1 MCEICHGTGMGRTD
15 GGAFPCGCG
24 DGPDSRPINPWPY
37 RMTIQGHPAVGD
49 DETFEAAGRRW
60 RAYRAE
66 DADLAWEVPN
76 DGGPAIRIG
85 G

>member
-1 MCEICHGTGMGRTD
+1 
-15 GGAFPCGCG
+15 
-24 DGPDSRPINPWPY
+24 
-37 RMTIQGHPAVGD
+37 MTIQGHPAVGD